1 MDESANGHLDPLKMP
16 HIRYKKLHA
25 DNNPDFEGEL
35 TLVEDNSRNES
46 SRLLEDNN
54 SGDESSSTQEDLGTS
69 ISGNVP
75 GTAWDRGSS
84 LSLLSNLSEHHT
96 ASDSED
102 KIVAPKPEELLNVVS
117 KPYGSLESF
126 SSAQSLIILD
136 GEEEETQSLHQ
147 THCAVEMD
155 DPLSTT
161 QETTAVKEEDTS
173 SWKQSAGSAGGATQ
187 LSAVHVQVLTGR
199 PGERVMVEP
208 TGNGDKGD
216 ISASDVVPLI
226 LEDDSPPP
234 HNEKFSISTNS
245 SGVGDGDPLGYD
257 IFARSIAEIVTDQGT
272 EMPLTVGVYGEFGM
286 GKTHLL
292 GQVKDK
298 VNKMIKNKREE
309 HEEYH
314 RGEVDGLK
322 QNQKRKRKQDQQKAQ
337 FPVVLFSNLLVTFVL
352 FLIAT
357 VVCAVY
363 EIVAWEAILIFAIL
377 FFVALLATLVHAYR
391 RNIQRW
397 CTKRIPFLQ
406 KANPMYWMVG
416 VYLDWVEPPVMSKT
430 PRAQRYEVIWVDFNA
445 WEFSGCKVLWAGIV
459 TTLCDAIEA
468 KIGATPA
475 RFYRVIK
482 SQVEGWKGGKK
493 SLIQC
498 GWFKIL
504 LAVVLGVILSSLVGI
519 FVLVEGTKHINTLIA
534 TVSQVLGLGIVVNI
548 KSYFKVAKNLVK
560 SQKDVLNSQMKK
572 PDFADQL
579 GFMSEVKAEV
589 KTVTSLLRFLE
600 HVTGIQYRV
609 IIMVDDLDCCPGD
622 RVVGVLEA
630 MNILLSD
637 EGANFVSIIAMD
649 PTIVVNC
656 LESRLKDIM
665 INNASGYEYLKR
677 IVHVPV
683 CLPEPNVGNR
693 RDLFRDVVRGKPG
706 IIMSEI
712 PSSKSPGKISF
723 KAGSKARQKLLIDS
737 QGRWSRKCLSALPD
751 APRDLGIQDGVHGIQ
766 DGGQGIQDG
775 GHEFQGD
782 SYEIETGSGEFQNG
796 GHQSRDGDPIDLAKA
811 VNGFLTKLGTKAA
824 NQQDQADGKFNIDF
838 LGDVIQVIVQD
849 DDDDDINDIMFYVHG
864 NAHHIANIYHV
875 LRMTVKVLKH
885 RKLLQ
890 FVTPRQ
896 VASWVVL
903 AEQWPYRLSWVLQF
917 VEDSQQKESIRQR
930 SQMMTDDNE
939 LNRRLSLLESTVSGH
954 ASLFRLFETVKR
966 EMSRVDA
973 KEFARLNNLDG
984 DPEMFELL
992 LLESRM
998 TVQEMMT
1005 LLPCTINLDWSIQR
1019 RIAVAR
1025 SLNVGE

>member
-1 MDESANGHLDPLKMP
+1 MDESTKGHLDPLKIP
-16 HIRYKKLHA
+16 HVRYKKLHA

-35 TLVEDNSRNES
+35 TLVEDNPGDET
-46 SRLLEDNN
+46 RLLEDNN

-69 ISGNVP
+69 ITGNVT
-75 GTAWDRGSS
+75 GTAWDRGSN

-96 ASDSED
+96 SDSED
-102 KIVAPKPEELLNVVS
+102 KIVAPKQEDLQNGVA

-126 SSAQSLIILD
+126 SSAQSLIFLE
-136 GEEEETQSLHQ
+136 GEEEETQSPLQ

-155 DPLSTT
+155 NPLVATN
-161 QETTAVKEEDTS
+161 ETMAVKEDETS
-173 SWKQSAGSAGGATQ
+173 SWKQSTGSVCGATQ

-199 PGERVMVEP
+199 PGERVTVEP
-208 TGNGDKGD
+208 TGNGHIDHISTSDKGPT
-216 ISASDVVPLI
+216 IQ
-226 LEDDSPPP
+226 EDDSPP
-234 HNEKFSISTNS
+234 EDYERKFSVETNS
-245 SGVGDGDPLGYD
+245 SEVGGKDPLGYD
-257 IFARSIAEIVTDQGT
+257 IYARSIAEIVTDEGT

-298 VNKMIKNKREE
+298 INKMIKNKKEE

-314 RGEVDGLK
+314 KGEVDGLK
-322 QNQKRKRKQDQQKAQ
+322 QNQKRKRKQDQQETQ
-337 FPVVLFSNLLVTFVL
+337 FPVFIFANLLVTFVL

-357 VVCAVY
+357 VVCAFY
-363 EIVAWEAILIFAIL
+363 GLVAWEAILIFTIL
-377 FFVALLATLVHAYR
+377 FFVALVATLVHAYR
-391 RNIQRW
+391 RNIQNW
-397 CTKRIPFLQ
+397 CTKRIPLLQ

-430 PRAQRYEVIWVDFNA
+430 PRTQRYEVIWVDFNA

-482 SQVEGWKGGKK
+482 SQVECWKGGKK

-706 IIMSEI
+706 IIMSEL

-751 APRDLGIQDGVHGIQ
+751 SPRDLGIQDGVHGIQ

-796 GHQSRDGDPIDLAKA
+796 GHQSQDGDPIDLAKA
-811 VNGFLTKLGTKAA
+811 ISGSLTKSGTKED
-824 NQQDQADGKFNIDF
+824 NQRDQVDGKFNIDF

-917 VEDSQQKESIRQR
+917 VEDSQQKESIWQR
-930 SQMMTDDNE
+930 SQVMTDDNE
-939 LNRRLSLLESTVSGH
+939 LNRRLSLLEPTVSGH
-954 ASLFRLFETVKR
+954 DSLFRLFKTVKR

-992 LLESRM
+992 LLESKM

-1025 SLNVGE
+1025 SVIIGE